1 MTYVARILHTNTN
14 ICWLKLKEEIIV
26 TKRALISVSDKSG
39 ILEFAKELEAM
50 DYEILS
56 TGGTKKHLQENG
68 VTVTSVDEVTKF
80 PEILGGRVKTLN
92 PMIHGGLLAKY
103 DDPEHQ
109 AQMQEHGIE
118 PIEIVCVNLYPF
130 VETISK
136 PNVEF
141 ADAIENID
149 IGGPTMLRS
158 AAKNQKYVT
167 VIVDANDYGSV
178 LAELKAEGHTTL
190 ETRRRLAAKVFRHT
204 AAYDSYISNYL
215 TNYVGEEFPDQLTL
229 TYELKQP
236 LRYGEN
242 PHQKA
247 AFYQKRLASDFSIA
261 YAEQL
266 HGKELSYNNIQDAN
280 AALQIIKEFKQPAA
294 VAVKHMNPCGVGTGE
309 TIAEAFNEAYEADS
323 TSIFGGIVAL
333 NREVDAETAEKLA
346 GIFLEII
353 IAPAF
358 TDEAI
363 EKLTVKKNVRLLKI
377 SFEQQ
382 KRDQFNTVS
391 VEGGLLVQEP
401 DRKGFDEAE
410 ITVTSERQPTEQ
422 EWEALK
428 LGWSVVKHVKSNAIV
443 VTDDKMTLGV
453 GAGQMNRV
461 GSAKIALEQAGE
473 KAKGAALASDAFFP
487 MPDTVEEAAKAG
499 ITAIIHPG
507 GSKRDQDSIDVAN
520 KYGIAMVTTGVRHF
534 KH

>member
-1 MTYVARILHTNTN
+1 
-14 ICWLKLKEEIIV
+14 V
-26 TKRALISVSDKSG
+26 TKRALISVSDKTG
-39 ILEFAKELEAM
+39 ILEFAKELETLG
-50 DYEILS
+50 YEILS

-68 VTVTSVDEVTKF
+68 VAVTAVDQVTNF

-92 PMIHGGLLAKY
+92 PLIHGGLLAKF

-109 AQMQEHGIE
+109 AQMTEHGIA

-136 PNVEF
+136 PNVELV
-141 ADAIENID
+141 DAIENID

-167 VIVDANDYGSV
+167 VIVDARDYEGV
-178 LAELKAEGHTTL
+178 LAELKADGQTTL

-215 TNYVGEEFPDQLTL
+215 TDYVGEEFPEQLTL

-247 AFYQKRLASDFSIA
+247 AFYQKRLASDFSVA

-280 AALQIIKEFKQPAA
+280 AALQIVKEFKQPAA
-294 VAVKHMNPCGVGTGE
+294 VAVKHMNPCGVGVGE
-309 TIAEAFNEAYEADS
+309 TIAEAFNEAYEADA

-333 NREVDAETAEKLA
+333 NREVDAATAEQLA
-346 GIFLEII
+346 GIFLEIV
-353 IAPAF
+353 IAPSF
-358 TDEAI
+358 SDEAI
-363 EKLTVKKNVRLLKI
+363 EKLTVKKNIRLLTI
-377 SFEQQ
+377 SF
-382 KRDQFNTVS
+382 DQNTKDKWNTVS

-401 DRKGFDEAE
+401 DRYGFDEAD
-410 ITVTSERQPTEQ
+410 IKVVTDREPTEA
-422 EWEALK
+422 EWAALK

-461 GSAKIALEQAGE
+461 GSAKIALEQAGD

-487 MPDTVEEAAKAG
+487 MPDTVETAIKAG

-507 GSKRDQDSIDVAN
+507 GSKRDQDSIDAAN
-520 KYGIAMVTTGVRHF
+520 AAGITMVTTGVRHF